1 MKRTLMCIC
10 IFATICVNLI
20 GCSSSETKID
30 NIDTQ
35 STETSSTTSE
45 EDGVSDVSEDV
56 SETSDENSWKLK
68 YYVDEFGDSTYEKY
82 INYVG
87 LGTFSNTATTNST
100 LLFSIL
106 CDYSL
111 NLKLYEYGSNL
122 VTNSYSHSIEYKIL
136 VKDDNGMK
144 SEYEGKMSSESGDR
158 IKIWGSELIE
168 KFKSN
173 KTLKFHIVNNDRPT
187 TTYDFTID
195 TSGFKEVYEEYKK

>member
-1 MKRTLMCIC
+1 MRRTLMCIC

-45 EDGVSDVSEDV
+45 EDSVSDVSNDV
-56 SETSDENSWKLK
+56 SESSAGNSWKVK
-68 YYVDEFGDSTYEKY
+68 NYVDEFNDPTDEKY
-82 INYVG
+82 ISYVG
-87 LGTFSNTATTNST
+87 VGTFSNTATTDST
-100 LLFSIL
+100 LVLSVL
-106 CDYSL
+106 YDGSL
-111 NLKLYEYGSNL
+111 YVKLYEYGSSL
-122 VTNSYSHSIEYKIL
+122 VTNSYSHSVEYTVM
-136 VKDDNGMK
+136 VKDEDGQK
-144 SEYEGKMSSESGDR
+144 SEYEGTMYSDSGDR
-158 IKIWGSELIE
+158 VKIWGSELIE

>member
-1 MKRTLMCIC
+1 MRRTLMCIC

-45 EDGVSDVSEDV
+45 EDSVSDVSDDV
-56 SETSDENSWKLK
+56 SESSAGNSWKVK
-68 YYVDEFGDSTYEKY
+68 NYVDEFNDPTDEKY
-82 INYVG
+82 ISYVG
-87 LGTFSNTATTNST
+87 VGTFSNTATTDST
-100 LLFSIL
+100 LVLSVL
-106 CDYSL
+106 YDGSL
-111 NLKLYEYGSNL
+111 YVKLYEYGSSL
-122 VTNSYSHSIEYKIL
+122 VTNSYSHSVEYTVM
-136 VKDDNGMK
+136 VKDEDGQK
-144 SEYEGKMSSESGDR
+144 SEYEGTMYSDSGDR
-158 IKIWGSELIE
+158 VKIWGSELIE